1 MLFSEKNFRLYILF
15 TLLVFI
21 ALMQAWGAL
30 FCAILFFGFYVI
42 VVNNEKYGWLK
53 EKFESIL

>member
-1 MLFSEKNFRLYILF
+1 MLFSEKDLQTFILF
-15 TLLVFI
+15 TLLVFM
-21 ALMQAWGAL
+21 ALAKAWGAL
-30 FCAILFFGFYVI
+30 LCAILFFGFYVI